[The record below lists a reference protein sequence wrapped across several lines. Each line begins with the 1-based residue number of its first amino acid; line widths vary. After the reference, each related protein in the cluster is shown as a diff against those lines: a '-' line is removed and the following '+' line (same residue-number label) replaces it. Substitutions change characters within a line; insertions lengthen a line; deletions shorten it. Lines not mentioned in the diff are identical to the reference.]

1 MYCIVSYVTKVNG
14 STLLKDCTT
23 KNGQINAATMKDE
36 ASCNAKRKNIDV
48 NMKAATTV
56 ENIKEP
62 SHCAT
67 YANGKDESVLSR
79 VPVLLAGTSKSDMGI
94 NTMNVAAAINMK
106 GKISFYHYFEEQQM
120 PFEFFNL

>member
-1 MYCIVSYVTKVNG
+1 MPFEFLISNRLFKISFVKNCKSLLSMYCIVSYVTKVNG

-67 YANGKDESVLSR
+67 YANGKDKTVCDR
-79 VPVLLAGTSKSDMGI
+79 
-94 NTMNVAAAINMK
+94 
-106 GKISFYHYFEEQQM
+106 
-120 PFEFFNL
+120 